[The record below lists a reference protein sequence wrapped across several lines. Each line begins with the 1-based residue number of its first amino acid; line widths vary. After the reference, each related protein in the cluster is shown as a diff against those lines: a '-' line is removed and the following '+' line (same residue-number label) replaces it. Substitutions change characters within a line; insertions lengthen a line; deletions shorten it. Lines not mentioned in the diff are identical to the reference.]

1 MLKKPKIITTAFIL
15 LISLFTLTSCDGDA
29 TEAAYQY
36 TAGDYT
42 QTESNT
48 LPPLSPEE
56 TANHTTAIRHDEQFA
71 TPVQLQILLNGEN
84 VTLAGY
90 TIYEQAYFR
99 IDDIAYMLRDTHA
112 RFDYDTW
119 SLFRWEGPVS
129 IHRGWRFERSGQGIR
144 RDSEGEFA
152 LTHVAISTSIP
163 TSGGGTTPRNIL
175 PPIETFITESHVYF
189 TLEALSAFLGFT
201 MDSTPHG
208 IVSINT
214 HEAAI
219 TEYGRRVAE
228 EFLSLR
234 PSLFPRPYWNY
245 DRDALSFRLYD
256 ISGNGIPDIFIRYA
270 EQPDVYSVYVY
281 FAEVGEYLRIGTVNI
296 WHEIIRDAEGRF
308 YVICGNG
315 TGDFLHDRLADV
327 RALILRELGDEEQ
340 WSSVLRPSAFVSSRT
355 ELTFVTDMGI
365 PAISVRP
372 LQSEFVREITES
384 VTRRLAVPADTTSSI
399 VQILLN
405 NEPTSLVGHTI
416 AGRNYFNLA
425 DIAYMLQGTRA
436 HFDFTQNRVDLHNA
450 HIRVNRRDG
459 TSVNAATA
467 ESAVLHLVPVRVW
480 LSADMTLGS
489 THGDIWFSD
498 LSAFGTT
505 DNVYLALEDLSG
517 IMGFFLDY
525 AAEPDGSGTIIIDTN
540 EVYFSE
546 YGLRVAKEFLMQR
559 PAAFRPYPW
568 SDDFLEL
575 AQPRRMSEVMGVDEW
590 GEWAGYNGYVFP
602 SSFMLHDLRGN
613 GIPDIFISY
622 WFFDWPT
629 AFVIYSYFDGCYR
642 RVGVVRQYGEIFRD
656 RAGRIFFLEG
666 THQMGYDTMRTLTF
680 NDSGAQWDVVELL
693 DWYSITMTENLDEQ
707 GRAFWE
713 LWTFPTPVMPDNLGE
728 PLTSN
733 RFLWGLTYYVRGYVL
748 SLLQE

>member
-1 MLKKPKIITTAFIL
+1 MLKKAKIITTAFIL
-15 LISLFTLTSCDGDA
+15 LISLFMLTSCDGDT

-36 TAGDYT
+36 TAGGYT
-42 QTESNT
+42 QTESSA
-48 LPPLSPEE
+48 LPPPEE
-56 TANHTTAIRHDEQFA
+56 TADDATAIRHDEQFA
-71 TPVQLQILLNGEN
+71 TPVLLQILLNGEAAI
-84 VTLAGY
+84 LAGY
-90 TIYEQAYFR
+90 TIYEQTYFR
-99 IDDIAYMLRDTHA
+99 IDDIAYMLRDTTA

-129 IHRGWRFERSGQGIR
+129 IHRGRRFERRFEQGTR
-144 RDSEGEFA
+144 PDSEGEFA
-152 LTHVAISTSIP
+152 LIHVAISTSIP

-175 PPIETFITESHVYF
+175 PPIETFITESHAYF
-189 TLEALSAFLGFT
+189 TLEALSAFLGLT
-201 MDSTPHG
+201 MDSTPYG

-219 TEYGRRVAE
+219 SEYGRRVAE
-228 EFLSLR
+228 EFLSHR
-234 PSLFPRPYWNY
+234 SSLFPRPYWNY

-315 TGDFLHDRLADV
+315 TGDFLHDRLVDV

-340 WSSVLRPSAFVSSRT
+340 WSSVLRPGAFVSSRT
-355 ELTFVTDMGI
+355 ELTFVTDMDI

-372 LQSEFVREITES
+372 LQSEFVQEISAS
-384 VTRRLAVPADTTSSI
+384 VTKRLAMPVDSTPTVA
-399 VQILLN
+399 QILLN
-405 NEPTSLVGHTI
+405 GESVSLAGHTI
-416 AGRNYFNLA
+416 AGRNYFNLSV
-425 DIAYMLQGTRA
+425 IAYMLRDTRA
-436 HFDFTQNRVDLHNA
+436 QFDFTQNRVDLHNA

-459 TSVNAATA
+459 WYTNATMTD
-467 ESAVLHLVPVRVW
+467 SGDMHPVRVW

-525 AAEPDGSGTIIIDTN
+525 VAEPDGSGTIIIDTN

-546 YGLRVAKEFLMQR
+546 YGLRAAKEFLMQR
-559 PAAFRPYPW
+559 PTVFRSYPW
-568 SDDFLEL
+568 SDEFLEL
-575 AQPRRMSEVMGVDEW
+575 VQPRRMSEVMGVDEW

-602 SSFMLHDLRGN
+602 SSFILHDLRGN

-629 AFVIYSYFDGCYR
+629 VFVIYSYFDGGYR
-642 RVGVVRQYGEIFRD
+642 RMGTVRQYGEIFRD

-680 NDSGAQWDVVELL
+680 DDSGAQWDVMELI
-693 DWYSITMTENLDEQ
+693 DWYSTTLTENLDEQ
-707 GRAFWE
+707 AHSFWE
-713 LWTFPTPVMPDNLGE
+713 HWTRPTPVMPDNLNE

-733 RFLWGLTYYVRGYVL
+733 RFLWDLTSYVREYVL